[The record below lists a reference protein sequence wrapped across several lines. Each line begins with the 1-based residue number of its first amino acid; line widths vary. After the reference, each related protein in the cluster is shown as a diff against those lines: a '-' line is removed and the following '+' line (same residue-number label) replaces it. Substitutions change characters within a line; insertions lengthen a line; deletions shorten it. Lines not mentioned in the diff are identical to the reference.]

1 MWFAKGWD
9 GGDTLTGNNRGR
21 LGKVP
26 AAPRRGCG
34 RVSGPMSDL
43 TIEVVTTRSSMEE
56 IRPAIDA
63 GLKEAFPG
71 GMLKW
76 RWEGEVLHLSGPGAK
91 GTVVLEDGRL
101 VGRAYLGPPAS
112 MMRPII
118 EQKIR
123 SVMLKVVA

>member
-1 MWFAKGWD
+1 
-9 GGDTLTGNNRGR
+9 
-21 LGKVP
+21 
-26 AAPRRGCG
+26 
-34 RVSGPMSDL
+34 MSDL
-43 TIEVVTTRSSMEE
+43 TIEVETTKASMDEM
-56 IRPAIDA
+56 RPAIDA

-91 GTVVLEDGRL
+91 GTVVLEGGRL
-101 VGRAYLGPPAS
+101 IGRAHLGPPAS

-123 SVMLKVVA
+123 VVMQKVAA